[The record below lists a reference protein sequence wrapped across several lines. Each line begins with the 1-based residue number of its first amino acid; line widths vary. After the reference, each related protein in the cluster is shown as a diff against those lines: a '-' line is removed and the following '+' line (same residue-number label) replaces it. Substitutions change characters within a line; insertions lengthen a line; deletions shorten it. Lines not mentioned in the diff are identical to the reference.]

1 MHWDR
6 FYFEYFGL
14 ALVSIILPTLHTHS
28 SVTDVMILVFDSVT
42 SKWQRRCPHTFLARP
57 SRWSVK

>member
-42 SKWQRRCPHTFLARP
+42 
-57 SRWSVK
+57 